1 MSGRAPS
8 TTLTP
13 TASTVDESEDM
24 YTGNE
29 RRAYPDPPPLYTPS
43 ATTDSSVAPS
53 SPVAARAS
61 PDHVGRPTSSPV
73 GPSSTPSAPHQQQAE
88 EEQTSPA
95 MGREDT
101 TLLES
106 DTLPPPDTRWTLN
119 SKRQR
124 FHRLKKACWFS
135 AAIALCLWLM
145 IPYLLNCDK
154 VTFSLPYH
162 TILTNVCARHEHKIH
177 HGITNLPLLTMSRLS
192 PPGQSPDVSFASTRV
207 LIPSLAHSSCT
218 TCSTSRPRQGLSP

>member
-8 TTLTP
+8 NTHTP
-13 TASTVDESEDM
+13 FASTVDESEDM

-61 PDHVGRPTSSPV
+61 PDHVGHPTASPI
-73 GPSSTPSAPHQQQAE
+73 GPSSTPPAPRQHQAE
-88 EEQTSPA
+88 EETSPA

-101 TLLES
+101 TLLEP
-106 DTLPPPDTRWTLN
+106 DALPPPDTRWAHN
-119 SKRQR
+119 SKNHRVR
-124 FHRLKKACWFS
+124 RLKKACWFS
-135 AAIALCLWLM
+135 AALALCLWLM

-162 TILTNVCARHEHKIH
+162 TILTNVCARHEHKTH
-177 HGITNLPLLTMSRLS
+177 HGITNLPIQSMSRPS
-192 PPGQSPDVSFASTRV
+192 PPGPSRDENSASTR
-207 LIPSLAHSSCT
+207 LPTPSLAHFNCT
-218 TCSTSRPRQGLSP
+218 TYSISRPRQGQSP